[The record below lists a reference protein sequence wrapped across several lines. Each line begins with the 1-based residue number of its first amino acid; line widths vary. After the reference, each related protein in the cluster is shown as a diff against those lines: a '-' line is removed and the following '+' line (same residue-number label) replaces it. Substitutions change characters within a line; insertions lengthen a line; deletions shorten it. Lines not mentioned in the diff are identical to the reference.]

1 MSGTLTLSGPISR
14 DISRRTAAIARR
26 VSDILSPTVL
36 GIPCLLLIVL
46 ASDVPGT
53 YWFALLY
60 FVVAIPLPVLYVMW
74 LVKSGRVT
82 DFHLPDRR
90 DRTAPFLVTIVCG
103 LGAVLLLFY
112 FQAPTTFLA
121 PVLTALSQTL
131 LLFAITVFWQI
142 SIHAATTAGLV
153 TFAILAMGPGASVLA
168 VLVPLVMWARVYL
181 GRHTLTQT
189 VVGAC
194 LGIVSF
200 TTLFALRGMVW

>member
-1 MSGTLTLSGPISR
+1 MSDTLTFSGPISR
-14 DISRRTAAIARR
+14 DISRRTAAIARC
-26 VSDILSPTVL
+26 VSDLLSPAVL

-53 YWFALLY
+53 YWFALQY
-60 FVVAIPLPVLYVMW
+60 FVVAIPLPVLYVLW

-82 DFHLPDRR
+82 DFHLPNRR
-90 DRTAPFLVTIVCG
+90 DRTAPFLVTIACG

-121 PVLTALSQTL
+121 PVLTALAQTI

-142 SIHAATTAGLV
+142 SIHAATTSGLV

-168 VLVPLVMWARVYL
+168 LLVPLVMWARVYL

-200 TTLFALRGMVW
+200 TTLFVLRGVVW